1 VKLRLVVMAKLPRAG
16 LTKTRLIP
24 ALGADGAARLA
35 ERLLRE
41 AAREACAAAIG
52 EVELC
57 LAPHAD
63 DPLARELAAT
73 HGLTL
78 AAQVAGDLGARL
90 LDALSRGLQQADTV
104 LLMGTD
110 APALN
115 AELLRE
121 AAAALAGHDAVL
133 VPAADG
139 GYALIGLKQPL
150 RTCFEQMPWSTAEV
164 LATTGARL
172 SAAGLSWTTTRSV
185 HDIDTPQDLCHVP
198 ASWLEPPR

>member
-1 VKLRLVVMAKLPRAG
+1 MKLRIVVLAKLPRPG
-16 LTKTRLIP
+16 LAKTRLIP

-41 AAREACAAAIG
+41 AVRAACAAAIG

-57 LAPHAD
+57 LAPGSD
-63 DPLARELAAT
+63 DPLAHELAAA
-73 HGLTL
+73 HGVRL
-78 AAQVAGDLGARL
+78 AAQIEGDLGARM
-90 LDALSRGLQQADTV
+90 LDALDRGLRQADGV

-110 APALN
+110 APALDTG
-115 AELLRE
+115 LLRE

-150 RTCFEQMPWSTAEV
+150 ATCFEQMPWSTGEV
-164 LATTGARL
+164 LAATCARL
-172 SAAGLSWTTTRSV
+172 SAAGLSWISTRTV
-185 HDIDTPQDLCHVP
+185 HDIDTAQDLCHVP
-198 ASWLEPPR
+198 PSWIDPPR